1 MSGQDPIVAFAG
13 PSIDHDMA
21 RGILGP
27 DAIVLPPASAGDLIR
42 SLRLGPRTIVLL
54 DGRFDDVP
62 SPWHK
67 ELLLAIEHGVH
78 VFGGASMGAL
88 RAIEC
93 EPFGAVAVGRI
104 ADSYRAGRCEDD
116 AVAITHLPAA
126 GGWRPISTALVDIEA
141 VVESRTT
148 EGAISTTQGEEILR
162 VARETHFVH
171 RSLPAELVA
180 DDQSPGLK
188 ESDAILTCRRAA
200 ETTTRRDAGPR
211 VPRTTWLLRLARF
224 ALGSPLPACPGLPE
238 AERRF
243 REAVDADPWL
253 APLISDAITFGTIKT
268 PSDGSNMPTRRRERL
283 LAHHRSRVDAS
294 SARSDLGDR
303 MARTICD
310 RQAAILE
317 STTGVSLG
325 ECFRTLLPPAGD
337 AGVLDDMLARLIRS
351 EGIPPVVDGILDS
364 DPRRSF
370 DMVLP
375 LVRPEDHQ

>member
-1 MSGQDPIVAFAG
+1 MSVQNPIVAFAG

-21 RGILGP
+21 REILGT

-42 SLRLGPRTIVLL
+42 CLRLGPRAIVLL

-126 GGWRPISTALVDIEA
+126 GRWRPVSTALVDIEA
-141 VVESRTT
+141 VVEARTI
-148 EGAISTTQGEEILR
+148 EGAISPTRGEELLR
-162 VARETHFVH
+162 VARETHFVE
-171 RSLPAELVA
+171 RSLSTELVA
-180 DDQSPGLK
+180 DDRRPGLK
-188 ESDAILTCRRAA
+188 KRDAILTCRKAA

-238 AERRF
+238 AEIRF
-243 REAVDADPWL
+243 QEAVDADRWL
-253 APLISDAITFGTIKT
+253 APLISDAIAFGTIKT
-268 PSDGSNMPTRRRERL
+268 PLDGSTMSEGRRGEIF
-283 LAHHRSRVDAS
+283 AHHRSTVDTS
-294 SARSDLGDR
+294 SARRDLGDR
-303 MARTICD
+303 LARTICD

-317 STTGVSLG
+317 STTGVALG
-325 ECFRTLLPPAGD
+325 EGFRTLLPSDENAGR
-337 AGVLDDMLARLIRS
+337 LDDALARLIRS
-351 EGIPPVVDGILDS
+351 EGIPPVVDGILEA
-364 DPRRSF
+364 DPSRILDTLR
-370 DMVLP
+370 L
-375 LVRPEDHQ
+375 